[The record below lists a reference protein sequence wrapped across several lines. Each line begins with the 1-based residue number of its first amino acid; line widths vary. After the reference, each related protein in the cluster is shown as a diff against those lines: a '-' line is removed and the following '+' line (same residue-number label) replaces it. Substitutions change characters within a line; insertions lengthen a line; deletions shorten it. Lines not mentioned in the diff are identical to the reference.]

1 MPQDGDTHMSKE
13 RTGGGS
19 SSQGSRP
26 WGRLLGVWRSDL
38 SLDALQQQV
47 MLQLAPFAQFNHLLT
62 LVALAWAA
70 RGLPAAHAVQL
81 VAAMSAAGSL
91 CWWPYTRWLWRRGPL
106 VFGRRVVRLQMLALT
121 ALQAL
126 ALALMVWWAF
136 PQAASGERVL
146 MGGTMVGMIAVGA
159 LEMAVL
165 PALGLVWVGVSG
177 AGTLAALVA
186 GGGPMVPVTAT
197 VLVVYLIF
205 LALAVRAIAQVFG
218 RMHRAQQAVQRE
230 RESVTLLLRDFEQQS
245 SDWLWESDPLGRLKR
260 VPQRLGELLGQ
271 APERLRGQHL
281 WAWFERSPALANA
294 PVGRPEENLT
304 ATALTGQVLSP
315 LARLQQRLA
324 ETRPFRGL
332 ELPLEGVGGRTWW
345 RLSALPQFDAQGG
358 LIGWRG
364 VAQDVTAERRQTEQL
379 QWQARTDALTGLAN
393 RRAFQARLHRVE
405 AARPVLDA
413 QTDTLPA
420 PVEGLA
426 DPAAAQPPL
435 CLLLL
440 DLDGFKAVNDS
451 LGHLM
456 GDQLLQEVADRLSVC
471 VREGELLARLGGDE
485 FGLIL
490 PGALLE
496 QETEARGHELLQM
509 LRQPCQIQGHRI
521 ELRASIGLAR
531 LPEDAQDGAGLMQA
545 ADVALYSAKN
555 AGRNQVQAF
564 NLQLAERHARRRAVQ
579 ADLAVAL
586 ETGAFEL
593 FYQPLV
599 EVADGRV
606 SGFEALLRWNHPSC
620 GRILPGDFIGA
631 AEESGLIVP
640 LGAWV
645 LQQAC
650 AQAARWPLDGLGG
663 PRLSVNLSAVQL
675 ATPGLVAQV
684 QRSLEQSG
692 LAAQRLDLEVTE
704 TALLRDLPASR
715 EVLAQLRALG
725 VRVVLDDFGT
735 GHSSLA
741 YLREL
746 AADGLKIDRSFV
758 HAAQVD
764 VVSAEIVRTL
774 LALARTLGLQAVA
787 EGVETQA
794 QFDQMAELGCER
806 VQGFH
811 LGRPMPAEA
820 VVNFVARADWL
831 RLQPW
836 AHTPLQPALMV
847 KV

>member
-1 MPQDGDTHMSKE
+1 
-13 RTGGGS
+13 
-19 SSQGSRP
+19 
-26 WGRLLGVWRSDL
+26 
-38 SLDALQQQV
+38 
-47 MLQLAPFAQFNHLLT
+47 
-62 LVALAWAA
+62 
-70 RGLPAAHAVQL
+70 
-81 VAAMSAAGSL
+81 
-91 CWWPYTRWLWRRGPL
+91 
-106 VFGRRVVRLQMLALT
+106 
-121 ALQAL
+121 
-126 ALALMVWWAF
+126 
-136 PQAASGERVL
+136 
-146 MGGTMVGMIAVGA
+146 
-159 LEMAVL
+159 
-165 PALGLVWVGVSG
+165 
-177 AGTLAALVA
+177 
-186 GGGPMVPVTAT
+186 
-197 VLVVYLIF
+197 
-205 LALAVRAIAQVFG
+205 
-218 RMHRAQQAVQRE
+218 
-230 RESVTLLLRDFEQQS
+230 
-245 SDWLWESDPLGRLKR
+245 
-260 VPQRLGELLGQ
+260 
-271 APERLRGQHL
+271 
-281 WAWFERSPALANA
+281 
-294 PVGRPEENLT
+294 
-304 ATALTGQVLSP
+304 
-315 LARLQQRLA
+315 
-324 ETRPFRGL
+324 
-332 ELPLEGVGGRTWW
+332 
-345 RLSALPQFDAQGG
+345 
-358 LIGWRG
+358 

-496 QETEARGHELLQM
+496 QEAEARGHELLQM

-555 AGRNQVQAF
+555 AGRNRVQVF
-564 NLQLAERHARRRAVQ
+564 NLQLAERHARHRAVQ

-599 EVADGRV
+599 EVNDGRV
-606 SGFEALLRWNHPSC
+606 CGFEALLRWNHPSC

-684 QRSLEQSG
+684 QHSLEQSG
-692 LAAQRLDLEVTE
+692 LAPERLDLEVTE
-704 TALLRDLPASR
+704 TALLHDLSASQT
-715 EVLAQLRALG
+715 VLAQLRGLG

-735 GHSSLA
+735 GHSSLS

-746 AADGLKIDRSFV
+746 AVDGLKIDRSFV
-758 HAAQVD
+758 HAAQQD
-764 VVSAEIVRTL
+764 SVSAEIVRSL
-774 LALARTLGLQAVA
+774 LSLAHNLGLQVVA
-787 EGVETQA
+787 EGVENQA
-794 QFDQMAELGCER
+794 QFEQMAQLGCEQ

-811 LGRPMPAEA
+811 LGPPMPAEA
-820 VVNFVARADWL
+820 VANHVRRSAWL
-831 RLQPW
+831 MTLV
-836 AHTPLQPALMV
+836 QPAGDV
-847 KV
+847 CPADG

>member
-1 MPQDGDTHMSKE
+1 
-13 RTGGGS
+13 
-19 SSQGSRP
+19 
-26 WGRLLGVWRSDL
+26 
-38 SLDALQQQV
+38 
-47 MLQLAPFAQFNHLLT
+47 
-62 LVALAWAA
+62 
-70 RGLPAAHAVQL
+70 
-81 VAAMSAAGSL
+81 
-91 CWWPYTRWLWRRGPL
+91 
-106 VFGRRVVRLQMLALT
+106 
-121 ALQAL
+121 
-126 ALALMVWWAF
+126 
-136 PQAASGERVL
+136 
-146 MGGTMVGMIAVGA
+146 
-159 LEMAVL
+159 
-165 PALGLVWVGVSG
+165 
-177 AGTLAALVA
+177 
-186 GGGPMVPVTAT
+186 
-197 VLVVYLIF
+197 
-205 LALAVRAIAQVFG
+205 
-218 RMHRAQQAVQRE
+218 
-230 RESVTLLLRDFEQQS
+230 
-245 SDWLWESDPLGRLKR
+245 
-260 VPQRLGELLGQ
+260 
-271 APERLRGQHL
+271 
-281 WAWFERSPALANA
+281 
-294 PVGRPEENLT
+294 
-304 ATALTGQVLSP
+304 
-315 LARLQQRLA
+315 
-324 ETRPFRGL
+324 
-332 ELPLEGVGGRTWW
+332 
-345 RLSALPQFDAQGG
+345 
-358 LIGWRG
+358 
-364 VAQDVTAERRQTEQL
+364 
-379 QWQARTDALTGLAN
+379 
-393 RRAFQARLHRVE
+393 
-405 AARPVLDA
+405 
-413 QTDTLPA
+413 
-420 PVEGLA
+420 
-426 DPAAAQPPL
+426 
-435 CLLLL
+435 
-440 DLDGFKAVNDS
+440 
-451 LGHLM
+451 
-456 GDQLLQEVADRLSVC
+456 
-471 VREGELLARLGGDE
+471 
-485 FGLIL
+485 
-490 PGALLE
+490 
-496 QETEARGHELLQM
+496 
-509 LRQPCQIQGHRI
+509 
-521 ELRASIGLAR
+521 
-531 LPEDAQDGAGLMQA
+531 
-545 ADVALYSAKN
+545 
-555 AGRNQVQAF
+555 VQAF
-564 NLQLAERHARRRAVQ
+564 NLQLAERHARHRAVQ

>member
-1 MPQDGDTHMSKE
+1 MSNERSGGDPSAE
-13 RTGGGS
+13 RAL
-19 SSQGSRP
+19 P
-26 WGRLLGVWRSDL
+26 WGRLLGALRSDL
-38 SLDALQQQV
+38 PLDALQQQV

-62 LVALAWAA
+62 LLALVWAA
-70 RGLPAAHAVQL
+70 RTLPVAQEVEVVAVL
-81 VAAMSAAGSL
+81 SAAGSL
-91 CWWPYTRWLWRRGPL
+91 FWWPYTRWLLQRGPAF
-106 VFGRRVVRLQMLALT
+106 FGRREVRLQMLVLT
-121 ALQAL
+121 AVQAL
-126 ALALMVWWAF
+126 ALALIVWWAF

-165 PALGLVWVGVSG
+165 PALGLIWVAVSG
-177 AGTLAALVA
+177 AGSLGALVV

-197 VLVVYLIF
+197 VLVAYLFF
-205 LALAVRAIAQVFG
+205 LAVAVRAIAQVFG
-218 RMHRAQQAVQRE
+218 RMHLAQQELLRE
-230 RESVTLLLRDFEQQS
+230 RESVALLLRDFEQQS
-245 SDWLWESDPLGRLKR
+245 SDWLWESDPQGRLRR

-271 APERLRGQHL
+271 APDRLRGQQL
-281 WAWFERSPALANA
+281 WAWFEPSRNRGKTPAHGPEQTAHPASAGDRQA
-294 PVGRPEENLT
+294 P
-304 ATALTGQVLSP
+304 SP
-315 LARLQQRLA
+315 LALLQQRLA
-324 ETRPFRGL
+324 GTRSFRGL
-332 ELPLEGVGGRTWW
+332 ELPLDGVGGLTWW
-345 RLSALPQFDAQGG
+345 RLSALPQFDAQGQ
-358 LIGWRG
+358 LLGWRG

-379 QWQARTDALTGLAN
+379 HCQARTDALTGLAN
-393 RRAFQARLHRVE
+393 RRAFQARLHRME
-405 AARPVLDA
+405 AAGAVLDV

-420 PVEGLA
+420 PLEGLA
-426 DPAAAQPPL
+426 DRAAAQPPL

-451 LGHLM
+451 LGHMM

-471 VREGELLARLGGDE
+471 VRDGELLARLGGDE

-490 PGALLE
+490 PEALSE
-496 QETEARGHELLQM
+496 QEAQARGHELLQM

-531 LPEDAQDGAGLMQA
+531 VPEDAQDGAGLMQA
-545 ADVALYSAKN
+545 ADVALYSAKD
-555 AGRNQVQAF
+555 AGRNRVQVF
-564 NLQLAERHARRRAVQ
+564 NLQLADRHARHRAVQ

-599 EVADGRV
+599 EVSDGRV
-606 SGFEALLRWNHPSC
+606 CGFEALLRWNHPSC

-650 AQAARWPLDGLGG
+650 AQAARWPVDGAGG
-663 PRLSVNLSAVQL
+663 PSLSVNLSAVQL

-692 LAAQRLDLEVTE
+692 LAPHRLDLEVTE

-715 EVLAQLRALG
+715 AVLAQLRALG

-746 AADGLKIDRSFV
+746 AAEGLKIDRSFV

-764 VVSAEIVRTL
+764 AVSAEIVRTL

-820 VVNFVARADWL
+820 VAGFVARSEWL
-831 RLQPW
+831 QRQPW
-836 AHTPLQPALMV
+836 VHTPLKPALMV